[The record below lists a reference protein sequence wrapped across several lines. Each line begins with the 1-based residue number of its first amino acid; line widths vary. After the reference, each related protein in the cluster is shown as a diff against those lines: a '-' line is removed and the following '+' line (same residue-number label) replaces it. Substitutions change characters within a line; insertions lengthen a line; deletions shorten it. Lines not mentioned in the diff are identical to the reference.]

1 MTWLS
6 SWRAAWWSSVS
17 PLPSAS
23 SASWWL
29 RTKSETATIAARAMT
44 SAASFHILFFDRLC
58 SVKAGAFV
66 DVPTEHPL
74 LFCRY
79 EPFLCLPCQHG
90 EEDGLWRVATL
101 PADCCRGLARAANGS
116 PFPCW
121 SARLLFRLS
130 CSLYWHVV
138 SINRQ
143 MQSYEFFLKKRAG
156 ITEKECSDF
165 VFIALFASPRGRGC
179 NLSFTPPARTA
190 FLLVVWWVLQGGV
203 RAVMLLSCSLVACS
217 ATLPKVADDHT

>member
-1 MTWLS
+1 MTWLSSWRAAWLSSWRAAWLS
-6 SWRAAWWSSVS
+6 SWRAAWWSSVCS
-17 PLPSAS
+17 LPSAS

-101 PADCCRGLARAANGS
+101 PADCCRVLAQAANGGL
-116 PFPCW
+116 FPCR
-121 SARLLFRLS
+121 SARLLIRLS

-138 SINRQ
+138 NINRQ
-143 MQSYEFFLKKRAG
+143 MQSYEFFLKKLR
-156 ITEKECSDF
+156 E
-165 VFIALFASPRGRGC
+165 
-179 NLSFTPPARTA
+179 
-190 FLLVVWWVLQGGV
+190 
-203 RAVMLLSCSLVACS
+203 
-217 ATLPKVADDHT
+217 

>member
-17 PLPSAS
+17 SLPSAS

-66 DVPTEHPL
+66 GCSNGASP
-74 LFCRY
+74 FSCRY

-130 CSLYWHVV
+130 CSPYWHVV
-138 SINRQ
+138 SMNSQ
-143 MQSYEFFLKKRAG
+143 MQSYEFFRKILLKS
-156 ITEKECSDF
+156 TEQLKMSY
-165 VFIALFASPRGRGC
+165 L
-179 NLSFTPPARTA
+179 
-190 FLLVVWWVLQGGV
+190 
-203 RAVMLLSCSLVACS
+203 
-217 ATLPKVADDHT
+217 

>member
-1 MTWLS
+1 MVVDDLVVFLAS
-6 SWRAAWWSSVS
+6 RLVVVCQLPAFGFLCILVAAHEERDCHHCGQSHDE
-17 PLPSAS
+17 
-23 SASWWL
+23 
-29 RTKSETATIAARAMT
+29 R
-44 SAASFHILFFDRLC
+44 ASFHILFFDRLC

-66 DVPTEHPL
+66 DVPTGHPL

-116 PFPCW
+116 PFPCR

-138 SINRQ
+138 SMNRQ
-143 MQSYEFFLKKRAG
+143 MQSYEFLMKKLR
-156 ITEKECSDF
+156 E
-165 VFIALFASPRGRGC
+165 
-179 NLSFTPPARTA
+179 
-190 FLLVVWWVLQGGV
+190 
-203 RAVMLLSCSLVACS
+203 
-217 ATLPKVADDHT
+217 

>member
-17 PLPSAS
+17 PLLSAS

-44 SAASFHILFFDRLC
+44 SAASFASGTPIDLLTSAASFHILFFDRLC

-66 DVPTEHPL
+66 DVPTGHPL

-90 EEDGLWRVATL
+90 EEDGLWCVATL
-101 PADCCRGLARAANGS
+101 PADCRRGLARAANGS
-116 PFPCW
+116 PFPCR

-143 MQSYEFFLKKRAG
+143 MQSYEFFLKKLR
-156 ITEKECSDF
+156 E
-165 VFIALFASPRGRGC
+165 
-179 NLSFTPPARTA
+179 
-190 FLLVVWWVLQGGV
+190 
-203 RAVMLLSCSLVACS
+203 
-217 ATLPKVADDHT
+217 

>member
-6 SWRAAWWSSVS
+6 SWRAVWWSSVS
-17 PLPSAS
+17 PLLSAS

-66 DVPTEHPL
+66 DVPTGRPL

-101 PADCCRGLARAANGS
+101 PADCCRVLARAANGS
-116 PFPCW
+116 PFPCR

-143 MQSYEFFLKKRAG
+143 MQSYEFFLKKTAG

-179 NLSFTPPARTA
+179 NLSFTPRENRVFAGC
-190 FLLVVWWVLQGGV
+190 LVGAPGWRASGDVVVLQSRGV
-203 RAVMLLSCSLVACS
+203 FRYLAEGC
-217 ATLPKVADDHT
+217 